1 MSRLADRA
9 VILRSKNAGIGLL
22 AIDALFADRSDYE
35 AAVRAL
41 TRERV
46 AAAYNIRPEDI
57 VQLVHFEAGLA
68 VKVTLPRPR
77 PAGGDGLGETDLYG
91 GGQTAPIADLEI

>member
-35 AAVRAL
+35 AAVRA
-41 TRERV
+41 
-46 AAAYNIRPEDI
+46 
-57 VQLVHFEAGLA
+57 
-68 VKVTLPRPR
+68 
-77 PAGGDGLGETDLYG
+77 
-91 GGQTAPIADLEI
+91 